1 MFTLLQPMRHD
12 SFKETHVKDSI
23 AESMFAFKGNYDA
36 LICSYE
42 ADITYIPKKANK
54 LYQWLITASLVALP
68 PGECQ

>member
-1 MFTLLQPMRHD
+1 MFTPLQPMRHD

-42 ADITYIPKKANK
+42 DDIIYIPKQRTN
-54 LYQWLITASLVALP
+54 YISD
-68 PGECQ
+68 